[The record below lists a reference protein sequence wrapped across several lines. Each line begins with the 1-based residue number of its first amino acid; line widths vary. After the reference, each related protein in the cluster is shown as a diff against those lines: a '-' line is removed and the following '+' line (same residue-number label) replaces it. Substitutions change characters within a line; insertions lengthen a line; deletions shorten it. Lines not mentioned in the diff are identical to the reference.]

1 MSSQQSGSE
10 PPQKAPS
17 RWRKTGDLPDV
28 RRIAWRAMKL
38 AEHVAYDEGATK
50 AEILTASSR
59 LTQAVQAYLKVL
71 EAADLTER
79 VEALE
84 RAVEARSTNGLHV
97 N

>member
-1 MSSQQSGSE
+1 
-10 PPQKAPS
+10 
-17 RWRKTGDLPDV
+17 
-28 RRIAWRAMKL
+28 MKL